1 MLRRFSYY
9 YVCKKSRHIFPFYS
23 QLQLMSSSVPN
34 KKEATTVSG
43 KCAYPISSSHCI
55 VVICVA
61 LPFVLPDVHK
71 VVAPIQSA
79 DPLFLMSARLAGAAS
94 SGIADGGSAGTNHEP
109 RRDCKL

>member
-1 MLRRFSYY
+1 MLLLNL
-9 YVCKKSRHIFPFYS
+9 VLC
-23 QLQLMSSSVPN
+23 LSVR
-34 KKEATTVSG
+34 
-43 KCAYPISSSHCI
+43 I

-94 SGIADGGSAGTNHEP
+94 SGIADGKSAGTNHEP